1 MASSFYKTVL
11 IGVVCLLSFQS
22 TLAQHKRT
30 KEIKETHAFSNES
43 KLYLE
48 NKYGDIFVSG
58 WEKNS
63 IEIIVNIE
71 AESKNAEKSE
81 KLLNRVKT
89 SIILTDTELK
99 LTSTIAKKE
108 GGFLGRLDPFKN
120 EKTKINYTI
129 YMPKKAMM
137 EVYNTYGNIIISDW
151 NGALKANIEHGKMQL
166 SSAIQNADITIKFG
180 KLNAINLEASTVK
193 ANDATLTIHNGNDL
207 KITSDGSEM
216 TLNNMKN
223 LELNSNK
230 DNTDIL
236 KVDGISGS
244 IKHSKTFL
252 KNLGG
257 KTILDLYYGE
267 LRVLKHITTSPEIN
281 INQKESEVYINISDI
296 NFTFK
301 AKLEQGV
308 LRIPKTMNNIESEII
323 DRKDKIR
330 RISASY
336 GAKNNGTITCT
347 GYKGV
352 ILLKEL

>member
-1 MASSFYKTVL
+1 ML
-11 IGVVCLLSFQS
+11 CLLSFQS
-22 TLAQHKRT
+22 AISQHKRT

-58 WEKNS
+58 WDKNS
-63 IEIIVNIE
+63 IEIVVNIE
-71 AESKNAEKSE
+71 AESKKDDKAK
-81 KLLNRVKT
+81 KLLNRVQT
-89 SIILTDTELK
+89 SIVVSNEEIK
-99 LTSTIAKKE
+99 VTSTIAKSEK
-108 GGFLGRLDPFKN
+108 GFFGRQIGKIDPFKN
-120 EKTKINYTI
+120 EKTTINYTI

-137 EVYNTYGNIIISDW
+137 EVYNTYGDIIISDW
-151 NGALKANIEHGKMQL
+151 NGSLKADLEHGEIQL
-166 SSAIQNADITIKFG
+166 SSAIRNANLTVKYG
-180 KLNAINLEASTVK
+180 KLNAVNLEESQIT

-252 KNLGG
+252 KNLSG
-257 KTILDLYYGE
+257 KMTLNLYYGE
-267 LRVLKHITTSPEIN
+267 LRVLKHISKSPEIN
-281 INQKESEVYINISDI
+281 INQKESEVYINISDT
-296 NFTFK
+296 NFSFK

-330 RISASY
+330 HISASY
-336 GAKNNGTITCT
+336 GAENSGTITCT
-347 GYKGV
+347 GFKGV
-352 ILLKEL
+352 IILKEL